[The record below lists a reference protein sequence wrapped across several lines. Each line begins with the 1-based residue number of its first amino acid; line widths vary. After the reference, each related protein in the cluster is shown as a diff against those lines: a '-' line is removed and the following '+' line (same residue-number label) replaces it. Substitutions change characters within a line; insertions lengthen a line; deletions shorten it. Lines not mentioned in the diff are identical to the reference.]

1 MKGDF
6 KKRINKQKE
15 EDKKRH
21 ERTYMVKNIEVI
33 VDINTCKVNTNELG
47 LIINDLLNTTK
58 NEVYQKN
65 KIFHLNI
72 VCDFSYDLEFLGVSK
87 DKKLYFKLI

>member
-1 MKGDF
+1 MKKEF
-6 KKRINKQKE
+6 RERINKQKE
-15 EDKKRH
+15 EEKKRH

-33 VDINTCKVNTNELG
+33 VDINTCKVSTNELG

-65 KIFHLNI
+65 KIFHLNT

>member
-1 MKGDF
+1 VKGDF

-21 ERTYMVKNIEVI
+21 ERTYMVKDIEVI
-33 VDINTCKVNTNELG
+33 VDINTCKVSTNELR

-58 NEVYQKN
+58 NEVSDLIKN
-65 KIFHLNI
+65 ALTSTLQNLNLNRQI
-72 VCDFSYDLEFLGVSK
+72 QLRLP
-87 DKKLYFKLI
+87 

>member
-15 EDKKRH
+15 EDRKKH

-58 NEVYQKN
+58 NQGK
-65 KIFHLNI
+65 
-72 VCDFSYDLEFLGVSK
+72 
-87 DKKLYFKLI
+87 

>member
-21 ERTYMVKNIEVI
+21 ERTYVVKNMEVI
-33 VDINTCKVNTNELG
+33 VDINTCKVSTNELG
-47 LIINDLLNTTK
+47 LILNYLLNTTK
-58 NEVYQKN
+58 NEVYKKN
-65 KIFHLNI
+65 KIFHLNT
-72 VCDFSYDLEFLGVSK
+72 VCYLVM
-87 DKKLYFKLI
+87 I